1 LPDVNDPFP
10 PRISYYLMKGNCGP
24 MITGTRIR
32 HRGGKTKGQIMKSWL
47 LTVAGL
53 GVGIG
58 VGLSLNRPKAGI
70 IPPSEAAAESTPAQ
84 SPDSSPQTTNP
95 TVLPGQSPQPA
106 PDGATTVALAD
117 AANPTPAQQVHPNAV
132 AEKLAFDQA
141 VQTILS
147 PQASYQQKKDAW
159 QQLKDT
165 GKLDQAVGQL
175 EQLVAGNPQ
184 SAADIAALG
193 QAYMKQCDEYKD
205 IRDKAILVMKADQT
219 FDAALNVDPSNWDAR
234 FNKAVGMSY
243 WPPEL
248 NKTQEVFQ
256 QFQTL
261 IQQQE
266 AEPPQPQFAL
276 PYVWLGDQYQKA
288 GYPDEATQTWQRG
301 AALFPDNSQLR
312 KKLASAQ

>member
-1 LPDVNDPFP
+1 
-10 PRISYYLMKGNCGP
+10 
-24 MITGTRIR
+24 
-32 HRGGKTKGQIMKSWL
+32 MKSWIL
-47 LTVAGL
+47 AVAGL
-53 GVGIG
+53 GVGLGI
-58 VGLSLNRPKAGI
+58 GLSLNRPKAATA
-70 IPPSEAAAESTPAQ
+70 PPSETTAESNPAQPPESSQQSARSAVLSGQSQQPASDDLAGTPALT
-84 SPDSSPQTTNP
+84 DATNP
-95 TVLPGQSPQPA
+95 P
-106 PDGATTVALAD
+106 
-117 AANPTPAQQVHPNAV
+117 PAQQVRPNAV
-132 AEKLAFDQA
+132 ASKLAFDQA
-141 VQTILS
+141 MQTILS
-147 PQASYQQKKDAW
+147 PQATYQQKKDAW
-159 QQLKDT
+159 EQLKDSR
-165 GKLDQAVGQL
+165 KLDQAVGQL
-175 EQLVAGNPQ
+175 EQLVASNPQ

-276 PYVWLGDQYQKA
+276 SYVWLGNQYQKA